1 MPTAERCSCARL
13 AEILRAGA
21 ERAEITV
28 EQVLREL
35 KALGFSDIG
44 PARAYLLQES
54 DGE

>member
-1 MPTAERCSCARL
+1 MP
-13 AEILRAGA
+13 GA

-44 PARAYLLQES
+44 PARA
-54 DGE
+54 